1 MLSYLCYNAHK
12 KGVFMAFFDP
22 LKRQLRSVI
31 EWKETEGDVL
41 FYRWSSNGDE
51 IKNASKLIVGPTQG
65 CIFVYEGKIRAVF
78 DKEGMFDIQTS
89 NIPFITT
96 LKKFMQFFESE
107 HKTAFYF
114 YKKTVIPNQ
123 KWGTVSPIKYIDPV
137 YNFPVE
143 LIAFG
148 NYSMQ
153 IRDPQSF
160 FVSIVGER
168 EFFTADQLK
177 EIVNARLTHPMSDY
191 LASSKISYNHIDE
204 EREEIAHGLTPKLD
218 SIFETLGF
226 TLVDFR
232 IEGTDFDEHT
242 KERIRKIADTQATHY
257 AAQQVGV
264 DYTTMRQLD
273 ALSDAAKNEG
283 GAAGVFMGAN
293 AGNMLSPNMAEPLA
307 KKSVKERLL
316 HLKELFESELITK
329 EEYEKKK
336 HTILEEI

>member
-1 MLSYLCYNAHK
+1 MERK
-12 KGVFMAFFDP
+12 KGDSMAFFDP

-31 EWKETEGDVL
+31 QWEETDGSVL

-51 IKNASKLIVGPTQG
+51 IKNASKLIVGPAQG
-65 CIFVYEGKIRAVF
+65 CIFVYEGKIQAVF
-78 DKEGMFDIQTS
+78 DSEGMFDIQTS

-114 YKKTVIPNQ
+114 YKKTVIPDQ
-123 KWGTVSPIKYIDPV
+123 KWGTVSPVKYIDPV

-153 IRDPQSF
+153 ISDPKTF
-160 FVSIVGER
+160 FVSLVGER
-168 EFFTADQLK
+168 EFFTSEQLK
-177 EIVNARLTHPMSDY
+177 QIVNARIVHPMSDY

-204 EREEIAHGLTPKLD
+204 QREEIAHALVPKLGGV
-218 SIFETLGF
+218 FEVLGF
-226 TLVDFR
+226 ALVDFR
-232 IEGTDFDEHT
+232 IEGTDFDEQT
-242 KERIRKIADTQATHY
+242 KGRIGKIADTQATHY

-264 DYTTMRQLD
+264 SYKEMRQLD
-273 ALSDAAKNEG
+273 ALNDAAKNEG

-293 AGNMLSPNMAEPLA
+293 AGQMLSQNLTEPLA
-307 KKSVKERLL
+307 QKSAKERLMN
-316 HLKELFESELITK
+316 LKELFEADLITK
-329 EEYEKKK
+329 EEYETKK
-336 HTILEEI
+336 HSILEEL